1 MNLFN
6 KRSSVVGQGDATLVM
21 LSLGGNRQAYGEIV
35 SRYQN
40 LLCSLAYSSTGDLR
54 HSEDIA
60 QEAFV
65 EGWRK
70 LDTLHDPEKLK
81 SWLCGIL
88 RFKVSRHYRKTA
100 KETQHQDIQLGA
112 EQDIT
117 DESALEQSAISE
129 QQQALLWQVLDQM
142 EPLYREPM
150 ILFYREEQSV
160 QRVAEELE
168 LSEDAVK
175 QRISRGR
182 KLLKQAMSVF
192 VEDALKHSKPGAAF
206 TVAVMTMISGISP
219 PAKAAVIGGSALK
232 TGSLFKFASLVTLL
246 ASVSG
251 LIGSWFSLKASLAQS
266 RTKRE
271 RHLVKKS
278 VTLFFVFAALYIAGI
293 VGLKA
298 LCHVF
303 PQQAVTLSLLSQ
315 TVVAGLVI
323 SYMILVKKMFGAMK
337 DLRALERMRQPEA
350 FMASAHRAGAKQREY
365 ISAFRLLG
373 IPLCHFQFGMP
384 EHTDT
389 PAVGWIAAG
398 THARGLLFA
407 WGGVAVAPVSVGI
420 ISFGLITIG
429 GVGVG
434 VIGTGT
440 VAFGVLAFGASAV
453 GYQAFASLSAV
464 GWQSAISGGIS
475 MAQEAA
481 LGAIAIAKH
490 ENNEIAADI
499 ARLSE
504 FQWLSTWVLLVIAL
518 LVIVPAIWHARA
530 VTRRM
535 KAD

>member
-1 MNLFN
+1 MNLFK
-6 KRSSVVGQGDATLVM
+6 KRSSVAGQGDATLVM

-35 SRYQN
+35 SRYQT
-40 LLCSLAYSSTGDLR
+40 LLCSLAYSSTGDFR

-100 KETQHQDIQLGA
+100 KETQHQDMLLTA
-112 EQDIT
+112 EQDIA
-117 DESALEQSAISE
+117 DEAALEQTAISE
-129 QQQALLWQVLDQM
+129 QQQTLLWQVLDQL

-182 KLLKQAMSVF
+182 KLLKEAMSVF

-219 PAKAAVIGGSALK
+219 PAKAAVLSGSALK
-232 TGSLFKFASLVTLL
+232 TGSLFKFATLAALL

-278 VTLFFVFAALYIAGI
+278 VTLFFVFAALYIAGM

-298 LCHVF
+298 LCYVSPHH
-303 PQQAVTLSLLSQ
+303 AVTLSLLSQ
-315 TVVAGLVI
+315 TVVAALVI
-323 SYMILVKKMFGAMK
+323 SYVVLVKKMFSAMK
-337 DLRALERMRQPEA
+337 DLRALERITQPEA
-350 FMASAHRAGAKQREY
+350 FIASAHQAGAKQREY

-373 IPLCHFQFGMP
+373 VPFCHFQFGMP

-389 PAVGWIAAG
+389 PAYGWIAAG
-398 THARGLLFA
+398 SHARGLLFA

-440 VAFGVLAFGASAV
+440 VAFGVLAFGASAI

-464 GWQSAISGGIS
+464 GWQSAISGGFS
-475 MAQEAA
+475 MAREAA
-481 LGAIAIAKH
+481 LGAVAIATH
-490 ENNEIAADI
+490 ANNEIAADI

-504 FQWLSTWVLLVIAL
+504 FQWLSTWVFMAIAL

-530 VTRRM
+530 VTQRM